1 MISSKRAT
9 AAAVAGLAAVS
20 LVAGCS
26 TKAQDSSG
34 GGGGADGVKTDFGV
48 TDDEILLGVQSDLSG
63 VFKSI
68 GLALTHGN
76 ELWVDD
82 INAEGGVCGRKIK
95 LDIQDNAYKADNAV
109 PLYEQQKSEI
119 LGYLQLIGSPVLA
132 ALKQKLTAD
141 KVLAIPA
148 AQASQNMDSP
158 SVLLI
163 GATYDVEMI
172 NGLSWMMDEG
182 TLAEGDKIGHIY
194 VDSEYGQ
201 NGLMGSKYFAEE
213 NGMTVIEAPV
223 AATDTDMTAIVA
235 KFKDEGVKA
244 IALTTTPAA
253 TASVAVQ
260 NTTQNLNV
268 PMMGS
273 NPSYTPNLLS
283 DSAVVA
289 ALENM
294 YVSSGTMPFGGPSPL
309 AEKIKTEYDKRFSAD
324 QPNYAVNSGYSEGIV
339 WAEVLKKACDNGD
352 LTREGI
358 LKART
363 EVTAVSTEGMNGEQ
377 DLSDPGAPATR
388 ESFITKPDP
397 NVPGGLSIVSDLAAS
412 EAAKSYKAPHQ
423 K

>member
-1 MISSKRAT
+1 MRKMTLTTACLGTALAITIS
-9 AAAVAGLAAVS
+9 
-20 LVAGCS
+20 GCS

-34 GGGGADGVKTDFGV
+34 GGSGSDGVKTDIGV
-48 TDDEILLGVQSDLSG
+48 SDNEILLGVQSDLSG

-76 ELWVDD
+76 ELWVEDV
-82 INAEGGVCGRKIK
+82 NAEGGVCGRDIK

-109 PLYEQQKSEI
+109 PLYEQQKTSI

-172 NGLSWMMDEG
+172 NGLSWMKEQG
-182 TLAEGDKIGHIY
+182 TLSEGDKIGHIY

-213 NGMTVIEAPV
+213 NGMTVVEAPV

-235 KFKDEGVKA
+235 KFKEEGVKA

-273 NPSYTPNLLS
+273 NPSFTPNMLS
-283 DSAVVA
+283 DSSVVS

-309 AEKIKTEYDKRFSAD
+309 AEKIKSEYDKKFSAD
-324 QPNYAVNSGYSEGIV
+324 QPNYAVNAGYSEGLV
-339 WAEVLKKACDNGD
+339 WTEVLKKACDNGD

-363 EVTAVSTEGMNGEQ
+363 EVTSVSTDGMNGEQ

-412 EAAKSYKAPHQ
+412 DAAKSYKAPHQ